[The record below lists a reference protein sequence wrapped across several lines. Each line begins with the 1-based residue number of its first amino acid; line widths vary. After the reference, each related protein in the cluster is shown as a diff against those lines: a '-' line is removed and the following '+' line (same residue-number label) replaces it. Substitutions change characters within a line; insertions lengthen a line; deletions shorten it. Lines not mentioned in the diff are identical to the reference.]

1 MSELFTKVV
10 GVESVDAE
18 TELSMYRLLSAHY
31 ACTDFNRFCEDFRAK
46 DTVILIF
53 DKALNRLRGFS
64 TIKSVTVTREDGVEC
79 RAIYSGDTIIEPAYW
94 GNTALQ
100 NAFLKYLL
108 LEKMKRPF
116 QPLYWF
122 LISKGYK
129 TYLLMANNFST
140 HFPRYESETP
150 SDAQSLMDA
159 YGKAFFGDAYCGK
172 TGLIVFEES
181 LGQLRDGVAEITDN
195 ERKFPRIAFFESC
208 NPGWREG
215 AELACLAELTLDV
228 PFKYVSKLVRK
239 TFGRRSLST
248 QTVSSAR

>member
-1 MSELFTKVV
+1 MSELYTKVV
-10 GVESVDAE
+10 AAQSIGADL
-18 TELSMYRLLSAHY
+18 ELDMYQLLSAHY
-31 ACTDFNRFCEDFRAK
+31 ACTDFHRFCEDLRAK
-46 DTVILIF
+46 DSVILIF
-53 DKALNRLRGFS
+53 DRALNRLRGFS
-64 TIKSVTVTREDGVEC
+64 TIKSVTVTREDGVAC

-108 LEKMKRPF
+108 VEKMKRPF

-140 HFPRYESETP
+140 HYPRHEAETP
-150 SDAQSLMDA
+150 ANAQSLMNA
-159 YGKAFFGDAYCGK
+159 YGEAFFGNAYSPE
-172 TGLIVFEES
+172 TGLIVFDES

-208 NPGWREG
+208 NPQWREG

-228 PFKYVSKLVRK
+228 PFKYVAKLARK
-239 TFGRRSLST
+239 TFGRKSLST
-248 QTVSSAR
+248 RTVSTSR